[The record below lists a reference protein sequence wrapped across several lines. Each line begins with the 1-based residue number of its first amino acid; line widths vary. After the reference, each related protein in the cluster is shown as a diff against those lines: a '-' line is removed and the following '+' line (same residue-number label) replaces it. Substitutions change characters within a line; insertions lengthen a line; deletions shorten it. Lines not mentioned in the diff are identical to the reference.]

1 MCQQVVTS
9 SVDRLG
15 CYNMIAR
22 TGNVF
27 ESISDGGSTGS
38 NCQPCYSSLKGSYA
52 FFKNALCRVCQA
64 SVDISRILQAETCG
78 CMSGVME
85 YIGSCLIDRYCT
97 GVCCRVCLFL
107 SYMNL

>member
-27 ESISDGGSTGS
+27 ESISDGGSTGR
-38 NCQPCYSSLKGSYA
+38 NC
-52 FFKNALCRVCQA
+52 
-64 SVDISRILQAETCG
+64 
-78 CMSGVME
+78 
-85 YIGSCLIDRYCT
+85 
-97 GVCCRVCLFL
+97 
-107 SYMNL
+107 